1 MTHVINYDFPL
12 NPSDYIHRA
21 GRVGRVGGAK
31 VKYLQKTLLVWFRV
45 KRKVGF
51 QLKLCSLILYLIIYF
66 VQGSRVT
73 SLVDNQG
80 GVKVVQN
87 LEIAVRKNIEI
98 QQVTDLG
105 FENFLETLLHS
116 PR

>member
-87 LEIAVRKNIEI
+87 LETAVRKNIEI